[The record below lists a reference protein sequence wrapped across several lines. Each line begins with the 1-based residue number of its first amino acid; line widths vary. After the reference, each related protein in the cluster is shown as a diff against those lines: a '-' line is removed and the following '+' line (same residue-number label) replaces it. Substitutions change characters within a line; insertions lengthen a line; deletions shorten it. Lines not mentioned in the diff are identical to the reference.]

1 MRVQCPECGFLRPA
15 GADPCPSCGAEAP
28 APSGGTRAG
37 GGSSLRQWK
46 ERYQTGQLPGLSSRA
61 PDRSTSGSLTR
72 RTSGPLTLG
81 QGQSAPN
88 WGSESPSSSIP
99 PSAGLGSRRSG
110 SLTPPPDA
118 PTRRSGGFSSPSW
131 PGVNNP
137 TPPPPGRTS
146 GSLGNS
152 QRGSSSEFGNGSA
165 SWKWRNQGTQSGM
178 GLGGQMSAPGYDEP
192 GDYQDDVQDEPAPRA
207 SGRFRDESMLPVPY
221 QSNRRPW
228 GQSDDQNGYDEA
240 DDQDMY
246 SGNLPAPMGMG
257 RGSSAFPAL
266 LDGLPTT
273 LPSGRKAPAFIP
285 ATRPRRP
292 YRLSNYRIISGTI
305 SVALVVLLV
314 IGGLGFLV
322 VKTNFIQNLLGGKQ
336 LPALNYQYNQGNCQV
351 PTGTQQATPSTSPAA
366 KIIAK
371 VVTAKNYNSKT
382 YDPID
387 PASTFQT
394 GQTVNVLWQVRPP
407 QASVGLNASAK
418 SLAGTAPDDAQAAPV
433 GNVISIKWYQ
443 NCMLIDDLPQS
454 STQEKI
460 TDSQP
465 YNGVFGLCYPT
476 SGVGKAELYWN
487 SDLAQT
493 IQFTITGNPT
503 QCS

>member
-1 MRVQCPECGFLRPA
+1 
-15 GADPCPSCGAEAP
+15 
-28 APSGGTRAG
+28 
-37 GGSSLRQWK
+37 
-46 ERYQTGQLPGLSSRA
+46 
-61 PDRSTSGSLTR
+61 
-72 RTSGPLTLG
+72 
-81 QGQSAPN
+81 
-88 WGSESPSSSIP
+88 
-99 PSAGLGSRRSG
+99 
-110 SLTPPPDA
+110 
-118 PTRRSGGFSSPSW
+118 
-131 PGVNNP
+131 
-137 TPPPPGRTS
+137 
-146 GSLGNS
+146 
-152 QRGSSSEFGNGSA
+152 
-165 SWKWRNQGTQSGM
+165 M

>member
-178 GLGGQMSAPGYDEP
+178 GLGGQMSAP
-192 GDYQDDVQDEPAPRA
+192 
-207 SGRFRDESMLPVPY
+207 
-221 QSNRRPW
+221 
-228 GQSDDQNGYDEA
+228 
-240 DDQDMY
+240 
-246 SGNLPAPMGMG
+246 
-257 RGSSAFPAL
+257 
-266 LDGLPTT
+266 
-273 LPSGRKAPAFIP
+273 
-285 ATRPRRP
+285 
-292 YRLSNYRIISGTI
+292 RL
-305 SVALVVLLV
+305 
-314 IGGLGFLV
+314 
-322 VKTNFIQNLLGGKQ
+322 
-336 LPALNYQYNQGNCQV
+336 
-351 PTGTQQATPSTSPAA
+351 
-366 KIIAK
+366 
-371 VVTAKNYNSKT
+371 
-382 YDPID
+382 
-387 PASTFQT
+387 
-394 GQTVNVLWQVRPP
+394 
-407 QASVGLNASAK
+407 
-418 SLAGTAPDDAQAAPV
+418 
-433 GNVISIKWYQ
+433 
-443 NCMLIDDLPQS
+443 
-454 STQEKI
+454 
-460 TDSQP
+460 
-465 YNGVFGLCYPT
+465 
-476 SGVGKAELYWN
+476 
-487 SDLAQT
+487 
-493 IQFTITGNPT
+493 
-503 QCS
+503 